1 MNRNDHKPD
10 AALLTCD
17 YVGELRA
24 EYFECVEA
32 LKKDEEASDKM
43 GPMDFAF
50 ACGKMSVLERV
61 LKHVGRLDESEI
73 YKG

>member
-1 MNRNDHKPD
+1 MNKNDHKPD
-10 AALLTCD
+10 AALLTRAH
-17 YVGELRA
+17 VAELRA
-24 EYFECVEA
+24 EYFECCEA

-50 ACGKMSVLERV
+50 VCGKMNVLERV